1 MWREAAI
8 FISDRV
14 LALAPDAMLTRAAR
28 GDMWSRLAHLRDTGF
43 APRQIVDIGAYEGT
57 WTTRCAKLFPQAH
70 FLMLEAQDAK
80 AAALGEVRG
89 RMNGR
94 ADYTIGVLSAEA
106 GAEVTFFEM
115 ETGSSYLEEL
125 TDAPRRSVQKVTTT
139 LNDVL
144 RSAGIAT
151 VDFMK
156 LDVQGA
162 ELDVLRGGLDALRS
176 AQYVLMEVAIS
187 DYNRGAPN
195 AGEVISFMTGHGFAI
210 RDIADVKRRGRGG
223 PVNQM
228 DILFARS

>member
-1 MWREAAI
+1 MLREAAM

-14 LALAPDAMLTRAAR
+14 LALASDAMLTRAAR
-28 GDMWSRLAHLRDTGF
+28 GDMWSRLAHLRDAGF
-43 APRQIVDIGAYEGT
+43 APKQILDIGAYEGK
-57 WTTRCAKLFPQAH
+57 WTTRCATLFPQAH

-80 AAALGEVRG
+80 AAVLGEVG
-89 RMNGR
+89 NRMDGR
-94 ADYTIGVLSAEA
+94 ASYKIGVLSAEA
-106 GAEVTFFEM
+106 GTEVTFFEM

-125 TDAPRRSVQKVTTT
+125 TDAPRRPVRKVTTT
-139 LNDVL
+139 LDDVL
-144 RSAGIAT
+144 RDTGIGP

-162 ELDVLRGGLDALRS
+162 ELDVLRGGLEALRS